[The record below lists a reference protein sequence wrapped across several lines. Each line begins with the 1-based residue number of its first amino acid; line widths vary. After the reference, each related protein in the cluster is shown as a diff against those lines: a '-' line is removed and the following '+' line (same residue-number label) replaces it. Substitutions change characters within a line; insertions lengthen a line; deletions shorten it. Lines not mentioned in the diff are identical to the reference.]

1 MGFFSRFFRSVVRK
15 NTKENETYKTPCN
28 PNAHW
33 DRKRCKSCECFTH
46 HEWTYSCL
54 CDHGGNVSPLQRA
67 CGSYKKR
74 KIKARDL
81 KYGKRSA

>member
-1 MGFFSRFFRSVVRK
+1 MGIFKRFMRYFAK
-15 NTKENETYKTPCN
+15 NTIKKAEDYKTPCN

-33 DRKRCKSCECFTH
+33 DRKRCKSCECFTQH
-46 HEWTYSCL
+46 LYNCL
-54 CDHGGNVSPLQRA
+54 CDHGNRIDNPWQKA

>member
-1 MGFFSRFFRSVVRK
+1 MGILRRFMRYFAK
-15 NTKENETYKTPCN
+15 NTIKRGENYKTPCN

-33 DRKRCKSCECFTH
+33 DRKRCKSCECFTQH
-46 HEWTYSCL
+46 LYNCL
-54 CDHGGNVSPLQRA
+54 CDHGSRIDNPWQRA
-67 CGSYKKR
+67 CGNYKKR

>member
-1 MGFFSRFFRSVVRK
+1 MGILRRFFRYFAK
-15 NTKENETYKTPCN
+15 NTIKKAEDYKTPCN

-33 DRKRCKSCECFTH
+33 DRKRCKSCKSFIPKRYT
-46 HEWTYSCL
+46 CL
-54 CDHGGNVSPLQRA
+54 CENGGIVTPLQKA
-67 CGSYKKR
+67 CENYKKR

>member
-1 MGFFSRFFRSVVRK
+1 MGFFRRFFKSVVRK

-46 HEWTYSCL
+46 HECTYNCR
-54 CDHGGNVSPLQRA
+54 CDYGRIVEPLQRA
-67 CGSYKKR
+67 CENYKKR

-81 KYGKRSA
+81 KYGRF